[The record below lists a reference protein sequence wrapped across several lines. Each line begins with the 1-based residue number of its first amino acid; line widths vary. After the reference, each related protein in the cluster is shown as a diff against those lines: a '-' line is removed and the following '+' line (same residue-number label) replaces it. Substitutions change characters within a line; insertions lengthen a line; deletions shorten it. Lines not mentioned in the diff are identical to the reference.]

1 MRADIPTL
9 RKALWHFRSG
19 GPQQVRTWLAREAF
33 EAGHRKLD
41 TVRGA
46 EGVWV
51 GRGKNRRLSFR
62 PSTVQ
67 ASRASVGS
75 DVRAAVIL
83 DDFSALA
90 FGAEWTCIAL
100 SPRSWLDELSENP
113 VDLLFVESAWNGNK
127 GQWSGK
133 IVGPEHAGPSPLAQL
148 TSWCHEQGVPTV
160 FWNKEDPPHYE
171 DFLAAAKL
179 FEFVFTS
186 DANRLEAYVK
196 DLGHD
201 RVDVLPFAA
210 QPVIHNPVRP
220 KHGWH
225 DRDVAFGGM
234 YFAEKYPERRQQLDL
249 LLAAAESASEV
260 MGTGLEIFSRQRG
273 GEPKYQFPPPY
284 ADRVVGSLG
293 YPEMLTAYKAYKTFL
308 NVNSVV
314 DSPTMCSRRIFEI
327 IASGSNVVTTPSAA
341 IGSHFGPDEIF
352 TVAAEAEAEQLLR
365 ALHRNPELGERQL
378 HRGQRRIW
386 REHTYRARSN
396 QILAAVAPELPLR
409 SRMPSVSVLVSTIR
423 PWQLEHVFQ
432 TVGSQCEVDAELVL
446 LTHGF
451 TADGD
456 TIRHLAEQY
465 GVPAVT
471 LLTAE
476 AHVSLG
482 ECLNLCVAAA
492 AGQVLTKMDD
502 DDFYAASYLS
512 DQLYALEY
520 SAADVVGKQAH
531 YMHLVDRNATLL
543 RFPEWEHRYTRTVM
557 GPTIMGSADVFRSHP
572 FAAVGNGEDTRFLR
586 DVVAGG
592 GVVYAS
598 DRFNYC
604 QQRAAQGHTWKV
616 SENELLG
623 SGVLKFF
630 GNYRDHV
637 SV

>member
-1 MRADIPTL
+1 M
-9 RKALWHFRSG
+9 
-19 GPQQVRTWLAREAF
+19 AREAF

>member
-1 MRADIPTL
+1 MKADIPTL
-9 RKALWHFRSG
+9 RKLLWHFRSG

-51 GRGKNRRLSFR
+51 GRGKNKRLRFR
-62 PSTVQ
+62 PSSVPSPRAGTV
-67 ASRASVGS
+67 AAA
-75 DVRAAVIL
+75 RAAVIL

-90 FGAEWTCIAL
+90 FGAEWKCSAL
-100 SPRSWLDELSENP
+100 SPSSWLEQLTDNP
-113 VDLLFVESAWNGNK
+113 VDFLFVESAWNGNK
-127 GQWSGK
+127 GRWAGM
-133 IVGPEHAGPSPLAQL
+133 IVGKEHAAAATLTQL
-148 TSWCHEQGVPTV
+148 TSWCRERGIPTV
-160 FWNKEDPPHYE
+160 FWNKEDPPHYA
-171 DFLAAAKL
+171 DFLSAAKL
-179 FEFVFTS
+179 FDFVFTS
-186 DANRLEAYVK
+186 DANKVEAYVR
-196 DLGHD
+196 DLGHE

-210 QPVIHNPVRP
+210 QPAFNNPVRP
-220 KHGWH
+220 KFGWH
-225 DRDVAFGGM
+225 ERDVAFGGM
-234 YFAEKYPERRQQLDL
+234 YFTEKYPERREQLDL
-249 LLAAAESASEV
+249 LLEAAESASGA
-260 MGTGLEIFSRQRG
+260 MGTGLEIFSRQKG
-273 GEPKYQFPPPY
+273 GEPKYQFPPPF
-284 ADRVVGSLG
+284 AERVVGSLD

-341 IGSHFGPDEIF
+341 IGTHFSSDEIF
-352 TVAAEAEAEQLLR
+352 TVATKTEAEQLLR

-386 REHTYRARSN
+386 REHTYRVRSN
-396 QILAAVAPELPLR
+396 QILAAVAPTLPLQVR
-409 SRMPSVSVLVSTIR
+409 RPTISILVSTIR

-432 TVGSQCEVDAELVL
+432 TVGSQRDVDAELVL

-451 TADGD
+451 TADGP
-456 TIRHLAEQY
+456 TIRHLKEQY

-476 AHVSLG
+476 AQVPLG
-482 ECLNLCVAAA
+482 ECLNMCVTAA

-502 DDFYAASYLS
+502 DDFYAANYLS
-512 DQLYALEY
+512 DQLFALEY
-520 SAADVVGKQAH
+520 SGADVVGKQAH
-531 YMHLVDRNATLL
+531 YMYLAGRNATLL

-557 GPTIMGSADVFRSHP
+557 GPTIMGSAGVFRSSP
-572 FAAVGNGEDTRFLR
+572 FAAVGSGEDTGFLR
-586 DVVAGG
+586 DVVAVGG
-592 GVVYAS
+592 AVYAS

-604 QQRAAQGHTWKV
+604 QQRAPEGHTWKI
-616 SENELLG
+616 SDTELLA

-630 GNYRDHV
+630 GNYRDQV